1 MNKTPLNIG
10 LFGLGVVGSGLVQ
23 VLETAGLPNTNIKKI
38 CVRTPGKPRPVA
50 PEKLTLNP
58 MEILDDPNI
67 NVVVETIS
75 HAENAFQLVSE
86 AMRRGKHVITANKK
100 MVADNLHELIELQQL
115 TGSTLLYESAACAAI
130 PIVRTL
136 ESHFAAEPLKRI
148 SGIFN
153 GTSNYILSRMNGQ
166 KLDFQEALSQA
177 QALGFAEQDPSSDI
191 DGDDAKYKLIL
202 LAAHS
207 HGIIVR
213 PEAVLNFGIRHIRRS
228 DIEFA
233 GKHNCRIKLL
243 PVCKRIERNKLMMF
257 VMPAMVSESHA
268 LFDVEEEF
276 NGIELETGYSGTQFY
291 RGRGAGSQ
299 PTGSAILSDLLALQN
314 GYRYRYL
321 KHNQNGSTVLDAEQP
336 LRVYL
341 RAPHG
346 FPLKQLA
353 FVHIEQKGETPDGSY
368 VIGVT
373 NLNTLRLNAGLLTG
387 NGIFAMRYDF

>member
-1 MNKTPLNIG
+1 MNSTPLNIG

-23 VLETAGLPNTNIKKI
+23 VLETAGLPNTRIQKI

-50 PEKLTLNP
+50 SEKLTFDP
-58 MEILDDPNI
+58 MEILDDPSI

-75 HAENAFQLVSE
+75 DAGNAFQLVSE
-86 AMRRGKHVITANKK
+86 AMRRGKHVVTANKK
-100 MVADNLHELIELQQL
+100 MVADNLLELVELQQT

-153 GTSNYILSRMNGQ
+153 GTSNYILSQMNRQ

-177 QALGFAEQDPSSDI
+177 QALGFAEMDPSSDI

-228 DIEFA
+228 DIEYA
-233 GKHNCRIKLL
+233 TRHHCRIKLL

-257 VMPAMVSESHA
+257 VMPALVPESHI
-268 LFDVEEEF
+268 LFNVEEEF
-276 NGIELETGYSGTQFY
+276 NGIELETGYSGIQFY
-291 RGRGAGSQ
+291 RGRGAGSL

-314 GYRYRYL
+314 GYHYRYL
-321 KHNQNGSTVLDAEQP
+321 KHRQNGSTLLDVEQP
-336 LRVYL
+336 MRVYL

-346 FPLKQLA
+346 FPIRQLA
-353 FVHIEQKGETPDGSY
+353 FAHIEQKGETPDGTY
-368 VIGVT
+368 IIGVT
-373 NLNTLRLNAGLLTG
+373 NLHTLRLKAGLLSG
-387 NGIFAMRYDF
+387 NGVFVMRYDF